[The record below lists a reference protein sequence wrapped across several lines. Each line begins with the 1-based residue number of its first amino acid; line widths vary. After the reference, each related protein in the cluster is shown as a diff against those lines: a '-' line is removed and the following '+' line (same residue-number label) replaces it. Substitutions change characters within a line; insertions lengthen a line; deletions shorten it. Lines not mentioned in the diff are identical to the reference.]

1 MYNSTLTLA
10 ETANLYALVKR
21 IRMVKVVAAAL
32 ADTCSTTMNT

>member
-21 IRMVKVVAAAL
+21 IRIVKVVAAVFI
-32 ADTCSTTMNT
+32 